1 MTQDELK
8 NFLTNIKLIYQHG
21 VSHSKNKSNIHRLFA
36 IHNCHYVVEQII
48 KERAKDMSFKGAL
61 HKIGF
66 EEIIKKAHKKQ
77 NIQDYNRLL
86 ELNKIRNNAEHLNI
100 FPDVDTVRFYV
111 KIVGDFLKWSYEN
124 YYQVD
129 YESLAL
135 EDMILDA
142 PIRRA
147 MLEAKLYM
155 EKDDLQGASA
165 RMYEALGAFKF
176 MSFGFLSDPRV
187 EGISFRGID
196 FPSLLADLAF
206 KIILAGDEP
215 ALKEIMAIGTKF
227 QKKNGEVIGVR
238 SYYPTP
244 VFKNKEEAMR
254 RYEEIL
260 NIILTYQD
268 RMPPSIWRTKAREP
282 RV

>member
-8 NFLTNIKLIYQHG
+8 NFLTSMKLIYQHG
-21 VSHSKNKSNIHRLFA
+21 VSHSKHKSNIHRLFA
-36 IHNCHYVVEQII
+36 IHNCHYAVEQII
-48 KERAKDMSFKGAL
+48 RERAKDMTFKAAL

-66 EEIIKKAHKKQ
+66 EEVIKKVHKKQ
-77 NIQDYNRLL
+77 NIPYYNRLL
-86 ELNKIRNNAEHLNI
+86 DLNKIRNNAEHLNI
-100 FPDVDTVRFYV
+100 FPDVDAVRFYV
-111 KIVGDFLKWSYEN
+111 KLVGDFLRWSYEN

-129 YESLAL
+129 YDLLAL
-135 EDMILDA
+135 EDVILDA

-155 EKDDLQGASA
+155 EKDDLKGASA

-176 MSFGFLSDPRV
+176 MSFGFLSDSRV
-187 EGISFRGID
+187 RGLSIMGINFSNI
-196 FPSLLADLAF
+196 LADLAF

-215 ALKEIMAIGTKF
+215 ALKKIMPIRTDYEM
-227 QKKNGEVIGVR
+227 KKGKIGVK
-238 SYYPTP
+238 SVYPVP
-244 VFKNKEEAMR
+244 AFKNKEQAMKE
-254 RYEEIL
+254 YEEIL

-268 RMPPSIWRTKAREP
+268 RMPDFIWRKTARKP